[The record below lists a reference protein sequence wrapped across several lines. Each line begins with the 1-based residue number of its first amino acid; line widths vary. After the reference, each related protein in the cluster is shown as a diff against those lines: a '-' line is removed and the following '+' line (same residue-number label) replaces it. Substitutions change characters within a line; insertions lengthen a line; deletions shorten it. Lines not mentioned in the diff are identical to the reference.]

1 MVCGGKEASYSPGEA
16 IVEVCMSVFR
26 ASHLNAPAT
35 GQVADIDPEATVDL
49 SVMLKPGASLEPQ
62 EHYRGHPLSHAEYR
76 QRHGTKQDVLS
87 RLRGFARKYGLI
99 VTFEDAGAHLVK
111 LRGTYRQAM
120 EAFQPEH
127 LGIYEMEDGRRY
139 VARTGHLVLPEE
151 IAGDVVAVMGFDQR
165 PVAKPHF
172 RRHKKPTAATSYT
185 PVQVAS
191 AYQFPSG
198 LDGSGQTIGLIE
210 LGGGYADA
218 DVAAYFSAV
227 SVNRTG
233 TLLSVGV
240 DGSANAPDGS
250 ASGPD
255 GEVQLDIEV
264 AGSIAPAANI
274 VVYFGPNQG
283 SGFADAIS
291 AAVNDEANKPAI
303 VSISWG
309 GPESSYSQQDMNAM
323 NQTLGQAVALGITVF
338 VASGDNGA
346 KDGTK
351 ADTVDFPASSPN
363 VVGCGGT
370 SLPPKGAE
378 VAWNDGASGGASGG
392 GYSTVFALPSWQSGV
407 PGVTGKMRGVPD
419 VAGDADP
426 ETGYQVSVDGTSTV
440 IGGTSAVAPLYAG
453 LFALINQ
460 STGVRAG
467 FVNPILYANSK
478 AFTDITA
485 GNNNGYDAG
494 PGWDPVTGLGSPIG
508 TSILAAVKAAP
519 AGATP
524 TS

>member
-1 MVCGGKEASYSPGEA
+1 
-16 IVEVCMSVFR
+16 MSVFR
-26 ASHLNAPAT
+26 ESHLKAPAT
-35 GQVADIDPEATVDL
+35 EQVADIDPNAMVDL
-49 SVMLKPGASLEPQ
+49 SVVLKPGAPVDPTL
-62 EHYRGHPLSHAEYR
+62 HTGGRVLSHAAYR
-76 QRHGTKQDVLS
+76 QRHGTHEEVLE
-87 RLRGFARKYGLI
+87 RVRAVARRNGLI
-99 VTFEDAGAHLVK
+99 VTFEDAGAHLMK
-111 LRGTYRQAM
+111 LRGTYEQAM
-120 EAFQPEH
+120 AAFQPDH
-127 LGIYEMEDGRRY
+127 LGIYEGEDGKRY
-139 VARTGHLVLPEE
+139 VGRTGHLVLPAE

-172 RRHKKPTAATSYT
+172 RKRKPSAATSYL
-185 PVQVAS
+185 PAQVAS
-191 AYQFPSG
+191 TYQFPAG
-198 LDGSGQTIGLIE
+198 LDGTGETVGIIE

-218 DVAAYFSAV
+218 QVAAYFTS
-227 SVNRTG
+227 SGVNRTG

-240 DGSANAPDGS
+240 DGSANAPDGN

-264 AGSIAPAANI
+264 VGSVAPAANI

-283 SGFADAIS
+283 SGFSDAIS
-291 AAVNDEANKPAI
+291 AAINDQTNKPSVI
-303 VSISWG
+303 SISWG

-323 NQTLGQAVALGITVF
+323 NQSLGQAAALGITVF

-346 KDGTK
+346 KDGTS

-370 SLPPKGAE
+370 SLPPGGPE
-378 VAWNDGASGGASGG
+378 VAWNDGAHGGASGG
-392 GYSTVFALPSWQSGV
+392 GYSTVYPLPSWQTGV
-407 PGVTGKMRGVPD
+407 AGVTGTMRGVPD

-426 ETGYQVSVDGTSTV
+426 ETGYQVSVDGTATV

-460 STGVRAG
+460 SLGTRVG
-467 FVNPILYANSK
+467 FVNPTLYANGA
-478 AFTDITA
+478 AFTDITS

-508 TSILAAVKAAP
+508 NSLLAALKAAP
-519 AGATP
+519 AGSTP

>member
-1 MVCGGKEASYSPGEA
+1 
-16 IVEVCMSVFR
+16 MSVFR
-26 ASHLNAPAT
+26 ASHLKAPAT
-35 GQVADIDPEATVDL
+35 EQVAEVDPTAMVDL
-49 SVMLKPGASLEPQ
+49 SVVLKPGTPVDTAL
-62 EHYRGHPLSHAEYR
+62 HTGGRVLSHAEYR
-76 QRHGTKQDVLS
+76 RQHGTQEDVLE
-87 RLRGFARKYGLI
+87 RVRAMARKHGLI
-99 VTFEDAGAHLVK
+99 VTFEDAGAHLMK
-111 LRGTYRQAM
+111 LHGTYEQAIA
-120 EAFQPEH
+120 AFQPEH
-127 LGIYEMEDGRRY
+127 LGVYEANGKRY
-139 VARTGHLVLPEE
+139 VGRTGHLVLPAE

-172 RRHKKPTAATSYT
+172 RRRKPSAATSYL
-185 PVQVAS
+185 PAQVAS
-191 AYQFPSG
+191 TYQFPTG
-198 LDGSGQTIGLIE
+198 LDGTGQTVGIIE

-218 DVAAYFSAV
+218 EIAAYFTASG
-227 SVNRTG
+227 VNRTG

-264 AGSIAPAANI
+264 VGSVAPAATI

-283 SGFADAIS
+283 SGFSDVITAAI
-291 AAVNDEANKPAI
+291 NDQTNKPSVI
-303 VSISWG
+303 SISWG
-309 GPESSYSQQDMNAM
+309 GPESSYAQQDMNAM
-323 NQTLGQAVALGITVF
+323 NQSLAQAAALGITVF

-346 KDGTK
+346 TDGTST
-351 ADTVDFPASSPN
+351 DTVDFPASSPN

-370 SLPPKGAE
+370 RLPPGGPE

-392 GYSTVFALPSWQSGV
+392 GYSAVYPLPSWQT
-407 PGVTGKMRGVPD
+407 GVTGTMRGVPD
-419 VAGDADP
+419 VSGDADP

-460 STGVRAG
+460 SIGTRVG
-467 FVNPILYANSK
+467 FVNPTLYANGA
-478 AFTDITA
+478 AFTDITS

-508 TSILAAVKAAP
+508 SSILAALKAAQ
-519 AGATP
+519 AGSAP

>member
-1 MVCGGKEASYSPGEA
+1 
-16 IVEVCMSVFR
+16 MSVFR
-26 ASHLNAPAT
+26 ESHLTAPAT
-35 GQVADIDPEATVDL
+35 EQVADIDPTAMVDL
-49 SVMLKPGASLEPQ
+49 SVMLKPGAPVDPAL
-62 EHYRGHPLSHAEYR
+62 HTGGRGLSHAEYR
-76 QRHGTKQDVLS
+76 RRHGTHEDVLE
-87 RLRGFARKYGLI
+87 RVRAVARKHGLI
-99 VTFEDAGAHLVK
+99 VTYEDAGAHLMK
-111 LRGTYRQAM
+111 LRGTYEQAM
-120 EAFQPEH
+120 AAFQPDH
-127 LGIYEMEDGRRY
+127 LGIYETEGGKRY
-139 VARTGHLVLPEE
+139 VGRTGHLVLPVE

-172 RRHKKPTAATSYT
+172 RRRKPSAATSYL
-185 PVQVAS
+185 PAQVAS
-191 AYQFPSG
+191 KYQFPTG
-198 LDGSGQTIGLIE
+198 LDGTGETVGIIE
-210 LGGGYADA
+210 LGGGYTDA
-218 DVAAYFSAV
+218 QVAAYFSA
-227 SVNRTG
+227 SGVNRTG

-264 AGSIAPAANI
+264 VGSVAPAANI

-283 SGFADAIS
+283 SGFSDVIS
-291 AAVNDEANKPAI
+291 AAINDQTNKPSVI
-303 VSISWG
+303 SISWG

-323 NQTLGQAVALGITVF
+323 NQSLGQAAALGITVF

-346 KDGTK
+346 KDGTSTK
-351 ADTVDFPASSPN
+351 TVDFPASSPN

-370 SLPPKGAE
+370 SLPPSGPE

-392 GYSTVFALPSWQSGV
+392 GYSTVYPLPSWQTGV
-407 PGVTGKMRGVPD
+407 AGVTGTMRGVPD
-419 VAGDADP
+419 VSGDADP

-460 STGVRAG
+460 SLGTRVG
-467 FVNPILYANSK
+467 FVNPTLYANAA
-478 AFTDITA
+478 AFTDITS
-485 GNNNGYDAG
+485 GNNDGYDAG

-508 TSILAAVKAAP
+508 NSILAALKAAP
-519 AGATP
+519 AGGAP